1 MPIYEYE
8 CEKCHKRTSVLT
20 MRVSERAHT
29 SCKHCGGTRMRRL
42 MSRFATPRSEEAR
55 MDAMADPSAFSDVD
69 ENDPKS
75 VARALRRMGKEMGD
89 EVGGPEF
96 DQAVDE
102 LERGGDLSDFGGD
115 EGGGDSGAGDD
126 F

>member
-20 MRVSERAHT
+20 MRVSERAEAV
-29 SCKHCGGTRMRRL
+29 CKHCGSTRMRRL
-42 MSRFATPRSEEAR
+42 MSRFATPRSEDAR

-96 DQAVDE
+96 EQAVDE
-102 LERGGDLSDFGGD
+102 LERGGDLSDEGGD
-115 EGGGDSGAGDD
+115 GGSEGGDD
-126 F
+126 DL

>member
-20 MRVSERAHT
+20 MRVSERSEA
-29 SCKHCGGTRMRRL
+29 SCKHCGNAKMRRL

-55 MDAMADPSAFSDVD
+55 MDALADPSAFSGVD

-89 EVGGPEF
+89 DVSGPEF

-115 EGGGDSGAGDD
+115 GGEDAGGSDD

>member
-8 CEKCHKRTSVLT
+8 CGKCHKRTSVLT
-20 MRVSERAHT
+20 MRVSERADAV
-29 SCKHCGGTRMRRL
+29 CKHCGSTRMRRL

-89 EVGGPEF
+89 EIGGPEF
-96 DQAVDE
+96 EQAVDE
-102 LERGGDLSDFGGD
+102 LERGGDLSDEGD
-115 EGGGDSGAGDD
+115 DVGGGGNDD
-126 F
+126 L

>member
-20 MRVSERAHT
+20 MRVSERAEAL
-29 SCKHCGGTRMRRL
+29 CKHCGSTRMRRL

-75 VARALRRMGKEMGD
+75 MARALRRMGKEMGD
-89 EVGGPEF
+89 EIGGPEF
-96 DQAVDE
+96 EQAVDE
-102 LERGGDLSDFGGD
+102 LERGGDLGD
-115 EGGGDSGAGDD
+115 EGGGSGGGDSSDD
-126 F
+126 L

>member
-20 MRVSERAHT
+20 MRVSERAEAV
-29 SCKHCGGTRMRRL
+29 CKHCGSARMRRL

-75 VARALRRMGKEMGD
+75 MARALRRMGKEMGD
-89 EVGGPEF
+89 EIGGPEF
-96 DQAVDE
+96 EQAVDE
-102 LERGGDLSDFGGD
+102 LERGGDLGDDGG
-115 EGGGDSGAGDD
+115 EGGGDSGDD
-126 F
+126 L